1 MKPKDKG
8 NNVRK
13 LLTCST
19 YLAVLA
25 IVSTSHAFAACSG
38 GGFHAPVKSAAAAA
52 TVIDTTN
59 APLAEIV
66 PLPEIGT
73 SLDSARF
80 DSMSSRLDLS
90 KGQSNEISHAKS
102 EINDEYVKL
111 TNAQSKAQYKLDNC
125 GGNCVDEKR
134 NLARSANALKN
145 YNANDAFE
153 LRLRSI
159 LHTSQAE
166 TYFRG

>member
-1 MKPKDKG
+1 LPAAQ
-8 NNVRK
+8 NV
-13 LLTCST
+13 S
-19 YLAVLA
+19 Y
-25 IVSTSHAFAACSG
+25 SE
-38 GGFHAPVKSAAAAA
+38 
-52 TVIDTTN
+52 N
-59 APLAEIV
+59 
-66 PLPEIGT
+66 GT

-80 DSMSSRLDLS
+80 DSISSRLDLS
-90 KGQSNEISHAKS
+90 KRQSKEISHAKS
-102 EINDEYVKL
+102 EINDEFERL
-111 TNAQSKAQYKLDNC
+111 TKAQSKAQRKLDNC

-134 NLARSANALKN
+134 NLERSANALKN